1 MLTPRYF
8 FADDFRQFYEYFLS
22 QPHTERTFHKGDYL
36 WKPGQPYEKI
46 HYIISGAAIHFA
58 DHENG
63 RRKIISFHGAHTV
76 FPGYRQHDY
85 KIELSLITAALSD
98 MKVLEFTKDQ
108 FQKMFETN
116 TALSEQVVNWYSMYI
131 NRFLFEIVH
140 QEYNPSFV
148 KICNLLYLLT
158 INQPACFGLVID
170 MTQQELAEILG
181 LSRIQLTRGLS
192 DLRKQ
197 NIIST
202 TRGKVHVI
210 NLPALASLCSSE
222 TL

>member
-22 QPHTERTFHKGDYL
+22 QPHIARTFHKGDYL

-63 RRKIISFHGAHTV
+63 RRKIISFHGAGTV

-85 KIELSLITAALSD
+85 KIELSLITVALSD

-116 TALSEQVVNWYSMYI
+116 TALSGQVVNWYSMYI
-131 NRFLFEIVH
+131 NRFLFETVH

-158 INQPACFGLVID
+158 VNQPACSGLVID
-170 MTQQELAEILG
+170 MTQEELAEILG

-192 DLRKQ
+192 ELRKQ
-197 NIIST
+197 NIVST
-202 TRGKVHVI
+202 ARRKVHVM

>member
-22 QPHTERTFHKGDYL
+22 QPHTARTFHKGDYL

-63 RRKIISFHGAHTV
+63 RRKIISFHGAGTV
-76 FPGYRQHDY
+76 FPGYHQHDY
-85 KIELSLITAALSD
+85 KIELSLITAALSN

-116 TALSEQVVNWYSMYI
+116 IALSEQVINWNSMYI

-158 INQPACFGLVID
+158 INQPACSELVID
-170 MTQQELAEILG
+170 MTQEELAEILG

-192 DLRKQ
+192 ELRRQ

-202 TRGKVHVI
+202 SRGKIHVI

-222 TL
+222 TI

>member
-22 QPHTERTFHKGDYL
+22 QPHTARTFHREDYL

-63 RRKIISFHGAHTV
+63 RRKIISFHGAGTV
-76 FPGYRQHDY
+76 FPGYRQYDY
-85 KIELSLITAALSD
+85 KIELSLITVALSD

-148 KICNLLYLLT
+148 KICNLLYLLSV
-158 INQPACFGLVID
+158 NQPACSGLVID

-192 DLRKQ
+192 ELRKQ

-210 NLPALASLCSSE
+210 DLPALATLCSSE